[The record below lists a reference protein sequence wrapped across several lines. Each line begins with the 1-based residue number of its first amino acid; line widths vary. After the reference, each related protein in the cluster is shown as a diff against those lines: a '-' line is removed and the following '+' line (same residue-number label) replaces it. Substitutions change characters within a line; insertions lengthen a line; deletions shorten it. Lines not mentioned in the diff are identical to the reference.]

1 MRVPHANSFLI
12 GGGVS
17 DGFKKAYNMGTRD
30 YDFVKD
36 KQEDLRQG
44 FDVAKRLL
52 GKGMVSGTR
61 LFGENARLGRS
72 TNYFQ

>member
-44 FDVAKRLL
+44 
-52 GKGMVSGTR
+52 
-61 LFGENARLGRS
+61 
-72 TNYFQ
+72 